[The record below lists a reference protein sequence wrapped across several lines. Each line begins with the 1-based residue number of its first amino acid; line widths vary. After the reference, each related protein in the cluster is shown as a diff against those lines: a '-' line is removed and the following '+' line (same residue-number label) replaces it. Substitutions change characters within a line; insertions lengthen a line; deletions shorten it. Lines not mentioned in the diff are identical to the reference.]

1 MCLSTLVQGIL
12 IGGRLEK
19 VLPLIVMGS
28 PALVVGV
35 FSLWLPETI
44 GTNLP
49 ETLDDV
55 NNIQR

>member
-1 MCLSTLVQGIL
+1 
-12 IGGRLEK
+12 
-19 VLPLIVMGS
+19 MGS